1 MTARRLFNAS
11 ALVEVL
17 AGIGLLLAPAFIVGL
32 LLGDGSGPVG
42 SAVARVLGMAFVSL
56 GFTAWEPAGQEPR
69 SARAGICIYNLGVAV
84 LLSVFGKAGGM
95 NAPLLWPTA
104 ALHGVFG
111 VAMAWVI
118 LAPSGESSGE

>member
-1 MTARRLFNAS
+1 MTARPLFNAS
-11 ALVEVL
+11 ALVEIL
-17 AGIGLLLAPAFIVGL
+17 SGIGLLLAPTFIISL
-32 LLGDGSGPVG
+32 LLGDDLGPAG

-56 GFTAWEPAGQEPR
+56 GLAAMEPAGQKAKS

-84 LLSVFGKAGGM
+84 LLSVFGTAGGM

-104 ALHGVFG
+104 VLHGVLG

-118 LAPSGESSGE
+118 LAPSPDE